1 MKILFLSHNLLFMNF
16 VLSHH
21 YLMQRTISIQI
32 LQITKYLIIRKEH
45 EKKDN
50 TNITTH
56 KSFKWRK
63 ITKNIY
69 KYWQTYSGS
78 KYPAV
83 PLTSNEAPLSPSC
96 GAYLEKP
103 RSVNL
108 PHMLWSKRIL
118 LDFTSLC
125 MMHRSEK
132 VCRYNKP
139 KSYRKENK
147 IWQLSLIS

>member
-1 MKILFLSHNLLFMNF
+1 MSQLVVNAKNYFNSNLADNKIFDHQKSTWK
-16 VLSHH
+16 
-21 YLMQRTISIQI
+21 RR
-32 LQITKYLIIRKEH
+32 KYKYYH
-45 EKKDN
+45 AQK
-50 TNITTH
+50 
-56 KSFKWRK
+56 FKWRK